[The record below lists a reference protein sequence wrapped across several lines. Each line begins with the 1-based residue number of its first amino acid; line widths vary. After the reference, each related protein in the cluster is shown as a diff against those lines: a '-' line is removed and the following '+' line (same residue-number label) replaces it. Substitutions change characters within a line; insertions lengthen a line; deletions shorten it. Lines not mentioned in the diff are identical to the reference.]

1 MIVTSTWFVTV
12 VVCTKFCLMVMQDF
26 FLLKT
31 SFFQSQ
37 FAYSGPIIESG
48 YACNF
53 LKKGQIF
60 ENLGKNVQNLK
71 IFLKSADDCM

>member
-12 VVCTKFCLMVMQDF
+12 GVCTKFCLMVMQDF